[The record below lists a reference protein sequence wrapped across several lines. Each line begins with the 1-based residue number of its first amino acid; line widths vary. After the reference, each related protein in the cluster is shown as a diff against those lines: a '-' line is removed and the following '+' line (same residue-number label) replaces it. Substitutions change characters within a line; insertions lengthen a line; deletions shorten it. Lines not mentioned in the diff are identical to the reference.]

1 MAYNVLTGSIFRVPS
16 SSLEITGTFAGDG
29 GGLDN
34 LPINQVTNAANTRLT
49 TFTNA
54 AGTTLNGEANLTF
67 NGAVLNVTGEV
78 TASVGVSASMFYGDG
93 SQLKNVGNNVNSFAT
108 FAVSGQD
115 NVVADSSTDTL
126 TLAAGSNVTITTD
139 AGSDTIT
146 IASSGGG
153 GGGGS
158 ADAQGPTGSLQFQTG
173 SGGISGSANVLYNFT
188 NNYLTVNGGL
198 VFNRTAVTTHH
209 TAAANEFIL
218 GVNTSNPVSI
228 LFDASSFSGG
238 QALLIKDE
246 IGSASANNITL
257 TASGGQTIDGASSIA
272 IESPRASVNIYTDG
286 SNWFIY

>member
-49 TFTNA
+49 TFANA
-54 AGTTLNGEANLTF
+54 AGSTLNGEANLTF
-67 NGAVLNVTGEV
+67 NGSVLNVAGEV

-93 SQLKNVGNNVNSFAT
+93 SQLRNIGSNVNSFAT

-115 NVVADSSTDTL
+115 SVVADSSTDTL

-139 AGSDTIT
+139 ASSDTIT

-153 GGGGS
+153 GGGS
-158 ADAQGPTGSLQFQTG
+158 ANAQGPTGSLQFQTG
-173 SGGISGSANVLYNFT
+173 SGGISGSAQVLYDFSTNVLTINA
-188 NNYLTVNGGL
+188 GL
-198 VFNRTAVTTHH
+198 VFNRTAVTTNH
-209 TAAANEFIL
+209 TASADEYIL
-218 GVNTSNPVSI
+218 GVDSSNQISI
-228 LFDASSFSGG
+228 LFDASSFSTGQALVVKDEGG
-238 QALLIKDE
+238 QAHTNPIV
-246 IGSASANNITL
+246 L
-257 TASGGQTIDGASSIA
+257 TASGAQTIDGASFIS
-272 IESPRASVNIYTDG
+272 IESPHASVNVNTDG